1 MPKILITSPCQVNFG
16 DERGG
21 VHADDCELVTVTK
34 DVAQALVRSSRAL
47 YVEKKDDPDKH
58 GRDTASAE
66 MLKAAETVRKSRAS
80 AAKAST
86 VVSPAGGGAGNP
98 DTPPA

>member
-1 MPKILITSPCQVNFG
+1 MPKILITAACQVNFG
-16 DERGG
+16 DDRGG
-21 VHADDCELVTVTK
+21 VHVDDCEIGNVTK
-34 DVAQALVRSSRAL
+34 EVAQALVRSGRAL

-66 MLKAAETVRKSRAS
+66 MLKAAEAVRKSRAS

-86 VVSPAGGGAGNP
+86 VVPPAGSAGNP